1 MVISA
6 ISPTVDALP
15 QTSPLLSVETA
26 QRQQLRQPGTIV
38 NESGSLGKNQIVFS
52 VDRATHR
59 PIIRIEDRVT
69 HEVILQLP
77 AEYLL
82 RLATDIHSDSARVTS
97 LSADM

>member
-1 MVISA
+1 MVISST
-6 ISPTVDALP
+6 SPNVDVLP
-15 QTSPLLSVETA
+15 QASHVAPAEAA
-26 QRQQLRQPGTIV
+26 QRRQLIQAGTIV

-82 RLATDIHSDSARVTS
+82 RLAADIRSDSAQVTP

>member
-15 QTSPLLSVETA
+15 QTSPLLSV
-26 QRQQLRQPGTIV
+26 QRQQLRQAGTIV

>member
-1 MVISA
+1 MVISST
-6 ISPTVDALP
+6 SPNVDGLP
-15 QTSPLLSVETA
+15 QTSHVPQAEAA
-26 QRQQLRQPGTIV
+26 QRRQLIEAGKTV

-82 RLATDIHSDSARVTS
+82 RLAADIHSDSAQVTS

>member
-15 QTSPLLSVETA
+15 QTSPLLSV
-26 QRQQLRQPGTIV
+26 QRQQLRQAGTIV

-82 RLATDIHSDSARVTS
+82 RLAADIHSDFARVTS

>member
-15 QTSPLLSVETA
+15 QTSRLPSVETA
-26 QRQQLRQPGTIV
+26 QRQQLMQAGTIV

-82 RLATDIHSDSARVTS
+82 RLAEDIHSDSAQVTS

>member
-15 QTSPLLSVETA
+15 QTSPLLSV
-26 QRQQLRQPGTIV
+26 QRQQLRQAGTIV

-82 RLATDIHSDSARVTS
+82 RLAADIHSDSAQVTS

>member
-1 MVISA
+1 MVISST
-6 ISPTVDALP
+6 SPNVDALP
-15 QTSPLLSVETA
+15 QASQVPPAEAA
-26 QRQQLRQPGTIV
+26 QRRQLIQAGKTV

-82 RLATDIHSDSARVTS
+82 RLAADIHSDSAQVTS